1 MADREELMEA
11 ALEVYPEGLALL
23 DIAGKVVFWNRAAEV
38 VTGFGRSSVVGSEL
52 PQALEALVD
61 CRDYEGS
68 PEPRNG
74 PQLGRGSLVHAQH
87 AQGRDIAAICRKM
100 ILRDDLGARI
110 GTAAV
115 FHPSERTTALPH
127 GDTSDGSEVQ
137 ESLEEM
143 KDRLETAFELFV
155 HEGVSL
161 GVLWVTVDQAVEL
174 KRTHGA
180 RACEA
185 MLESV
190 ERTLAN
196 ALRPGE
202 EIGRWGNEEF
212 LILSQEGRGE
222 VLANHAQVLVGI
234 ARTADFRWW
243 GDRVI
248 VTASVGVAE
257 AESGDELAEVLKR
270 AQEAME
276 ASVHAGGNHVTLCN
290 GEAGMFAI
298 VGILIVFGAVIG
310 GFLMEKGHMAVL
322 LQPAELLIIAG
333 AAIGTLLVAN
343 PLHILKGIAGRSDR
357 AW

>member
-1 MADREELMEA
+1 MAVRDELLEA

-23 DIAGKVVFWNRAAEV
+23 DEGGRVVLWNRSAEAI
-38 VTGFGRSSVVGSEL
+38 TGYPRAGVVGRTL
-52 PQALEALVD
+52 PQALEPLVD

-87 AQGRDIAAICRKM
+87 ANGSDVPAISRKV
-100 ILRDDLGARI
+100 ILRDDLGGRI

-115 FHPSERTTALPH
+115 FHPAEGTVALPH
-127 GDTSDGSEVQ
+127 GDTSEGSEVQ
-137 ESLEEM
+137 QSQAEM
-143 KDRLETAFELFV
+143 QDRLEAAYELSV
-155 HEGVSL
+155 HEGVPL
-161 GVLWVTVDQAVEL
+161 GVLWVTVDQAEEL
-174 KRTHGA
+174 QKTHGA

-202 EIGRWGNEEF
+202 EIGRWGEGEF

-234 ARTADFRWW
+234 ARTAEFRWW
-243 GDRVI
+243 GDRVS
-248 VTASVGVAE
+248 VTVSVGAAE
-257 AESGDELAEVLKR
+257 AESGCELAEVLKR

-276 ASVHAGGNHVTLCN
+276 ASVHAGGNRVT
-290 GEAGMFAI
+290 FA
-298 VGILIVFGAVIG
+298 
-310 GFLMEKGHMAVL
+310 
-322 LQPAELLIIAG
+322 
-333 AAIGTLLVAN
+333 
-343 PLHILKGIAGRSDR
+343 AGRQECLR
-357 AW
+357 